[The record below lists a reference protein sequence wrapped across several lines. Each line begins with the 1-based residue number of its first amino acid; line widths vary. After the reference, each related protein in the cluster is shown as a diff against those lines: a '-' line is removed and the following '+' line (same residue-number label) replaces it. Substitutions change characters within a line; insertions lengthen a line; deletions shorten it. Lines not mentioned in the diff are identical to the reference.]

1 MGQVME
7 RTPTEIDLSDLRTAM
22 RGPVVGLGDPAY
34 EDTRRIWNAAIARRP
49 AAFARCTGVA
59 DVIAALRSARTH
71 DLEVAVRGGGHNV
84 AGTALTDGGLVI
96 DLQLMRGMRLDPR
109 TRRLVA
115 QPGVRLGDV
124 DHETQ
129 AFGLAVVAGINSETG
144 LAGLTL
150 GGGIGWL
157 MRKHGLTID
166 HLVGADVVTADGQLV
181 HASADENADLFWA
194 VRGGGGNFG
203 IVTAFEFD
211 LVEIGPPVRS
221 GIVLY
226 PAERAAEVLRAYR
239 DWAAG
244 APDEVT
250 TISLLRRAPAF
261 AWVPAGVHG
270 HPVLGV
276 GALYAGPADEGIH
289 ALRPLEELGP
299 VLASSIGVRTFREHQ
314 SMLDGSSP
322 AGRLYYWKSHYLRSL
337 SDATIDAIVDRA
349 WAFTSPFSY
358 TLLSHL
364 GGEIA
369 RHGDDETAY
378 SGRDAPFAIN
388 INCVAT
394 ERDAYERDREWV
406 RTWFDTLAPH
416 STGGAYVNF
425 IGDEGP
431 ARVRAVYGEAKY
443 ARLAEIKARYDPDN
457 VFRVNQNVAPR

>member
-1 MGQVME
+1 MTQLTE
-7 RTPTEIDLSDLRTAM
+7 RATMTDLSKLRTAM
-22 RGPVVGLGDPAY
+22 RGPVVGLGDPGY
-34 EDTRRIWNAAIARRP
+34 EETRRIWNAAIDRRP
-49 AAFARCTGVA
+49 AAIARCSGVA
-59 DVIAALRSARTH
+59 DVTAALRFARGH

-84 AGTALTDGGLVI
+84 AGTALSDGGLVI
-96 DLQLMRGMRLDPR
+96 DLQPMRGMRLDPR

-115 QPGVRLGDV
+115 QPGLRLGDV

-166 HLVGADVVTADGQLV
+166 HLVGADVVTADGDLL
-181 HASADENADLFWA
+181 HASASENADLFWA
-194 VRGGGGNFG
+194 IRGGGGNFG

-226 PAERAAEVLRAYR
+226 RAEHAAAVLAAYR
-239 DWAAG
+239 DWAAS

-250 TISLLRRAPAF
+250 TISMLRRAPAF
-261 AWVPAGVHG
+261 AWVPAAVHG
-270 HPVLGV
+270 HPVIGV
-276 GALYAGPADEGIH
+276 GALYAGPADAGIG
-289 ALRPLEELGP
+289 ALRALEELGP
-299 VLASSIGVRTFREHQ
+299 VIASSVDIRPFREHQ

-322 AGRLYYWKSHYLRSL
+322 AGRLYYWKSHFLRSL
-337 SDATIDAIVDRA
+337 SDTAIDAIVESA

-364 GGEIA
+364 GGQIA

-394 ERDAYERDREWV
+394 EREAYERDRGWV
-406 RTWFDTLAPH
+406 RTWFDALEPH
-416 STGGAYVNF
+416 GTGGAYVNF
-425 IGDEGP
+425 VGDEGA
-431 ARVRAVYGEAKY
+431 ARVQAVYGEAKY